1 METHKKELVKS
12 AEEEAARLMR
22 LLARLVRLSK
32 KSMRTLGAELD
43 LGSSMVSKILTGVV
57 RPQLSYL
64 LMFAKAVGVSP
75 EEFFSLA
82 YRLKK
87 RPTNALVKELL
98 EAEGVP
104 DAEDPELLRV
114 SQAQLD
120 QMVEAAVRRSL
131 QRLVTGELPK
141 NRAD

>member
-98 EAEGVP
+98 EAEGAAEEEP
-104 DAEDPELLRV
+104 DVLRV
-114 SQAQLD
+114 TQAQLD
-120 QMVEAAVRRSL
+120 QMVEAAVRRTL
-131 QRLVTGELPK
+131 QRLVTGEQLK
-141 NRAD
+141 SQAD